1 MPTEVASHARR
12 PDASID
18 VDRMLNEHS
27 RDQLPR
33 LSRYWRYYR
42 NAASRRTAEG
52 RLLPAQVEGLPARL
66 RQSGNGEG
74 TRREVV
80 IENDIAWRIH
90 AMVDFMFGRQVGI
103 RSTAH
108 DPTRAEAMT
117 SLLNAVFQHN
127 GGIDF
132 FHNLALLG
140 SIYGHADVLL
150 RLRGTATAGGGS
162 GAGPAAAAW
171 RFRLEVIDPLRGVPA
186 ISEADY
192 RKLDAFAV
200 RDRPG
205 TLRVGSGHWR
215 ERLGRIG
222 RRLTQRAGE
231 PVERIELWTPER
243 YRLLTRRGSPG
254 SRRVLRESVNR
265 LGRIPVVHIQ
275 NLPQPFFYEGLGEV
289 EPLIAL
295 QDELNTRL
303 SDRAHRVTMQSFKMY
318 LGKGIDGFLD
328 RAVGPGQMW
337 TTDNPDASI
346 EAFGGDA
353 DSPSESAHIQE
364 IREALDKASGVSPVA
379 AGMVGGRVGN
389 LTSENAIRIVLMG
402 LVAKTEKKRTTY
414 GRGIERLCELVLDAA
429 DKLGVL
435 PNDPEDRGVQLD
447 WPNPI
452 PLDDTQTLRN
462 AALKREVGVPQR
474 DVLAEL
480 GYGPAAPNP
489 ASD

>member
-1 MPTEVASHARR
+1 MPTQVPSSARSSAVFHLMQ
-12 PDASID
+12 P
-18 VDRMLNEHS
+18 MLDEHE
-27 RDQLPR
+27 RERLPR

-42 NAASRRTAEG
+42 NAEG
-52 RLLPAQVEGLPARL
+52 GYAAAGARLPAQAEGLPARL
-66 RQSGNGEG
+66 RQPRSSEG
-74 TRREVV
+74 VAREIV

-90 AMVDFMFGRQVGI
+90 AMVDFMFGRPVGI
-103 RSTAH
+103 RSAAA
-108 DPTRAEAMT
+108 DPGKAEAIRY
-117 SLLNAVFQHN
+117 LLQAVFQHN

-150 RLRGTATAGGGS
+150 RIRGDAAWGV
-162 GAGPAAAAW
+162 GPASDLGSLAR
-171 RFRLEVIDPLRGVPA
+171 RFRLEVIDPLRGVPRV
-186 ISEADY
+186 SESDY

-200 RDRPG
+200 CDRCES
-205 TLRVGSGHWR
+205 LRPAAAGWR
-215 ERLGRIG
+215 ERMGRLGRS
-222 RRLTQRAGE
+222 LAGHE
-231 PVERIELWTPER
+231 VQAMERIELWTADR
-243 YRLLTRRGSPG
+243 YRLLNRSGKRGAY
-254 SRRVLRESVNR
+254 RVVKESINR
-265 LGRIPVVHIQ
+265 LGRLPVVHIQ
-275 NLPQPFFYEGLGEV
+275 NLPQPFFYEGIGEV
-289 EPLIAL
+289 EPLIDL
-295 QDELNTRL
+295 QNELNTRL
-303 SDRAHRVTMQSFKMY
+303 SDRANRVTMQSFKMY

-328 RAVGPGQMW
+328 RTVGPGQMW

-353 DSPSESAHIQE
+353 DSPSETAHIQE

-379 AGMVGGRVGN
+379 TGLVGGKVGN

-414 GRGIERLCELVLDAA
+414 GRGIERLSELVLDAA

-435 PNDPEDRGVQLD
+435 PNDPEDRGIHLD

-462 AALKREVGVPQR
+462 AALKRDVGVPQR

-480 GYGPAAPNP
+480 GYGPTAPNP
-489 ASD
+489 NPD